1 MSTVGKVTFD
11 YTFRSE
17 LFKEPQFS
25 TLEEAYEHLYNILS
39 SSYMVAFEHEEY
51 GVLYNR
57 DTDYP
62 DFVAYHS
69 WRQLVEVEFM
79 DDLISYLELGEY
91 DYLVDFYDTE
101 DLVRTSQALVLMYCD
116 FDYDYDVLTLSAERF
131 ELEALVLEKD

>member
-25 TLEEAYEHLYNILS
+25 TLEEAYEYLYHALS
-39 SSYMVAFEHEEY
+39 SHYMAAFKHEEY
-51 GVLYNR
+51 GVLFNR

-79 DDLISYLELGEY
+79 DDLISYLEKGEY

-101 DLVRTSQALVLMYCD
+101 DLVRTSQALVLMNC
-116 FDYDYDVLTLSAERF
+116 DYDYDILTLSAERF